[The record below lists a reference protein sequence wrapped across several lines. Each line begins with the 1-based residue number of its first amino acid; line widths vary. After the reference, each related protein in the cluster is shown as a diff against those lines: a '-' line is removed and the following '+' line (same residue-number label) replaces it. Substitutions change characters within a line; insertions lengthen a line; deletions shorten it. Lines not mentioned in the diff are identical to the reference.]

1 MSNNYRAIF
10 YVILS
15 TFIGSFF
22 AVILKS
28 LYSNELQV
36 TTIGFFRFFF
46 GLLILLPLILRNNFA
61 ILKTSNLKLYF
72 LRSSL
77 NVFGMLLNFTA
88 LGLLTLEKSDK
99 HLDLYHQFMQL
110 FSLF

>member
-1 MSNNYRAIF
+1 MSNNYRAIL

-28 LYSNELQV
+28 LYSELQV

-46 GLLILLPLILRNNFA
+46 GLLILSPLILRNNFA
-61 ILKTSNLKLYF
+61 ILKTSNIKLYF

-77 NVFGMLLNFTA
+77 NVFGMLFNFTA
-88 LGLLTLEKSDK
+88 LGL
-99 HLDLYHQFMQL
+99 
-110 FSLF
+110 